1 MLEVK
6 KVAANMNL
14 SEFNRRFIK
23 EHQGFQDTKTGKT
36 HYCPSDLGFKFTIDD
51 CVKTN
56 CSECWEKAQRTLK
69 LKENLVIGGR
79 NNNGK

>member
-6 KVAANMNL
+6 KVATKMNL
-14 SEFNRRFIK
+14 SEFNRRFN
-23 EHQGFQDTKTGKT
+23 
-36 HYCPSDLGFKFTIDD
+36 LGFKFTIDD

-69 LKENLVIGGR
+69 LKENLVIGRR